1 MEPAFWHR
9 RWQNNEIGFHQPEE
23 HRWLPRH
30 WPALNL
36 PPDASVLVPLCGKSV
51 DMHWLHHQGH
61 SVVGA
66 ELSRAALTSFLGEHQ
81 LTASWQAAG
90 TLEVARAPGYT
101 LYCGDFFS
109 LTADAVHPVQAVY
122 DRAALIA
129 LPPPMR
135 ERYVAHLRSI
145 LPTGWRMLLITLEY
159 DQARMEGPPFSVGAD
174 EVQRLFT
181 GCAVRQ
187 LDVEDVLSGQARFEE
202 AGLGAL
208 RERAWLIEG

>member
-9 RWQNNEIGFHQPEE
+9 RWQNNEIGFHQPDG

-61 SVVGA
+61 PVVGA
-66 ELSRAALTSFLGEHQ
+66 ELSRAALESFLGEHQ
-81 LTASWQAAG
+81 LIASWQPAG
-90 TLEVARAPGYT
+90 ALEVARAPGYT

-109 LTADAVHPVQAVY
+109 LTADAVRPVRAVY

-145 LPTGWRMLLITLEY
+145 LPTGWRLLLITLEY
-159 DQARMEGPPFSVGAD
+159 DQSKMDGPPFSVDAD